1 MSARKPPLVAPTARA
16 GRLAVV
22 LNAGLERKLAGL
34 SLVSID
40 AKEERQGK
48 EARKQ
53 ARSTPYTPRRA
64 TPSVSEEEQRQQL
77 LAAERRLKER
87 PMVRTEDRETEERG
101 ARPGVVRNDNPEHRR
116 IFAVVCYTKGF
127 DTMLVAMTEDPDTN
141 PFEIH
146 EKMPWLLE
154 SWDEVNSWD
163 KVSPA
168 LAFFGKTKGALE
180 PGTALVEAKVD
191 CRDMELSYE
200 DREKGQPM
208 MLNLEKMGYT
218 YAKKDADGNPTTP
231 NDDDTEQL
239 KYFMNDGLIGMM
251 REFKSSFAPWA
262 QWASTSVGGLLDTND
277 QPFMAWECKAQRKC
291 KAQNLLFSGDHVS
304 PVDPNR
310 LSKHMVSTSY
320 RVDSAITFAEPRAE
334 PRGTLM
340 VFVVDLDVDVVHV
353 HAATSTVGDA
363 FTCFA
368 NECEVVVEVGC
379 TYVPIDNLDDYPVQN
394 GEWGR
399 AWGAF
404 KERPQREDWVQPDVA
419 FFRVMPPQR

>member
-77 LAAERRLKER
+77 LAAERQRQLLAAEQRLKER
-87 PMVRTEDRETEERG
+87 PVVRTEDRKTEKGG
-101 ARPGVVRNDNPEHRR
+101 ARPGVVRNDNLEHRR

-127 DTMLVAMTEDPDTN
+127 DMMLVAMAKDPDTN

-146 EKMPWLLE
+146 EKMPWLLG
-154 SWDEVNSWD
+154 SWDE
-163 KVSPA
+163 VSPA
-168 LAFFGKTKGALE
+168 LAFFGKTKGDLE

-191 CRDMELSYE
+191 CSDMELSYE
-200 DREKGQPM
+200 DREKEQPM

-218 YAKKDADGNPTTP
+218 YAKRDADGNPTIP
-231 NDDDTEQL
+231 DDDDTEQL

-262 QWASTSVGGLLDTND
+262 KWASTSVGGLLDTND
-277 QPFMAWECKAQRKC
+277 QPFMAWECKAQ
-291 KAQNLLFSGDHVS
+291 NLLFSGNHVS
-304 PVDPNR
+304 PVDANR
-310 LSKHMVSTSY
+310 LSKRMLSTSY
-320 RVDSAITFAEPRAE
+320 RVDTAIDFTMPYARDLK
-334 PRGTLM
+334 GTLM

-353 HAATSTVGDA
+353 HAATSTVGDV

-394 GEWGR
+394 EEWKG
-399 AWGAF
+399 AWDAF
-404 KERPQREDWVQPDVA
+404 NQQPLDWAQPDVA